1 MLVVGCLV
9 LDVPFLQV
17 CGEAMSEPGVPEK
30 ERWKKTRRS
39 PHKKIP
45 CFMGEQHCTVV
56 IYDMI
61 SRNSVCAQ
69 FSRQSILP
77 SITIAIYIKNL
88 KDNEDRHRN
97 QIPIN
102 I

>member
-1 MLVVGCLV
+1 M
-9 LDVPFLQV
+9 DVPFLQV
-17 CGEAMSEPGVPEK
+17 CGEAMSEPGFLRRK
-30 ERWKKTRRS
+30 DGKKTRKS

-61 SRNSVCAQ
+61 SLNSVCAQ
-69 FSRQSILP
+69 LSRQSILP
-77 SITIAIYIKNL
+77 SIRIAIYIKKLN
-88 KDNEDRHRN
+88 DNEDRRRY